1 MVNALGQI
9 STSGTPVRNLKKKK
23 TGACVYECHSR
34 QATPEEIERYFGMAK
49 KIKPGK
55 PVSPTAGV
63 PEETQDSRR
72 VFRERILMLEEL
84 RKAASEVTEK
94 QYKTMKA
101 AVMIIE
107 KVNGYGK

>member
-9 STSGTPVRNLKKKK
+9 STSGTPVRNLKKEK

-34 QATPEEIERYFGMAK
+34 QATPEEIDRYFGMAK

-63 PEETQDSRR
+63 TEETQESRR
-72 VFRERILMLEEL
+72 AKQLKRLMVAVS
-84 RKAASEVTEK
+84 KVTEK
-94 QYKTMKA
+94 QYKAMKA

-107 KVNGYGK
+107 RVNGYGK

>member
-9 STSGTPVRNLKKKK
+9 STSGTPVRNSEKEK
-23 TGACVYECHSR
+23 TGVCVYECHSR
-34 QATPEEIERYFGMAK
+34 QATPEEIERYFGRVK

-63 PEETQDSRR
+63 TEETQESRR
-72 VFRERILMLEEL
+72 AKQLKRLLA
-84 RKAASEVTEK
+84 AASEVTEK
-94 QYKTMKA
+94 QYKAMKA

-107 KVNGYGK
+107 KVNGWGKEAE